1 MVESLFFIGGE
12 IIGSG
17 LTHVGYL
24 VASKTIQKTYVELT
38 EMPNT
43 VVEDKEQQRPEL
55 PEGYDWST
63 YDSYI
68 QRAEEEEDIIPE
80 S

>member
-1 MVESLFFIGGE
+1 MVETLFFIGGA

-38 EMPNT
+38 EIPKT

-55 PEGYDWST
+55 PEGYDWSE
-63 YDSYI
+63 YDNYI
-68 QRAEEEEDIIPE
+68 LRAEDDEDVIPE

>member
-1 MVESLFFIGGE
+1 MVETLFFIGGA

-24 VASKTIQKTYVELT
+24 VASKTIQKTYEELT
-38 EMPNT
+38 EIPKT
-43 VVEDKEQQRPEL
+43 VVEDKEQQRPTL
-55 PEGYDWST
+55 PEGYDWSE
-63 YDSYI
+63 YDNYI
-68 QRAEEEEDIIPE
+68 LRADEEEDVIPE

>member
-1 MVESLFFIGGE
+1 MVETLFFIGGA

-38 EMPNT
+38 EIPKT
-43 VVEDKEQQRPEL
+43 VVEDKEQHRPTL
-55 PEGYDWST
+55 PEGYDWSE
-63 YDSYI
+63 YDNYI
-68 QRAEEEEDIIPE
+68 LRAEDDEDVIPE